1 MSTAWRR
8 LALTLA
14 PALAMALSAAVV
26 LWQRAE
32 RRREADLERR
42 GAARERLAAADAAL
56 RADVEERYARCR
68 ADITRLHG
76 DFMRKLAAGKGAGNF
91 QKAREGAAFVCS
103 GGGLCGWSVC
113 AKLAYKMAVD
123 KVKGTDAAERSVAA
137 VLESRVLSALGN
149 GIADHGAALAEYRTR
164 VREEVTSFSADC
176 CLRLKEHD
184 VAVAEAVALLPPE
197 VVACETKRL
206 AEIERAVRELTV
218 ERELAAGGAV
228 LTAAFAKSTCASI
241 RKGLMRVLAS
251 RLAKIV
257 ARNVTSATVAGT
269 AAVADGP
276 LPIGDI
282 AGGVIEVV
290 GLGWTAWDLYR
301 VTETL
306 PGELEGR
313 LMRLIEVAEEE
324 SLATCRRAAAAFMDE
339 SLKACGECLVR

>member
-1 MSTAWRR
+1 MRTAWRR

-14 PALAMALSAAVV
+14 LALAAGLSAALV

-32 RRREADLERR
+32 RRRA
-42 GAARERLAAADAAL
+42 AARERLAAEDAAL
-56 RADVEERYARCR
+56 LASVTERYAQCR

-76 DFMRKLAAGKGAGNF
+76 DFVQSLAAGKGSGNF
-91 QKAREGAAFVCS
+91 RKAREGVDFVC
-103 GGGLCGWSVC
+103 GGDGLCGWSAC

-123 KVKGTDAAERSVAA
+123 KVKGTDSAERSVAA

-164 VREEVTSFSADC
+164 VCEEVTSFSADC
-176 CLRLKEHD
+176 CLRLRAHD
-184 VAVAEAVALLPPE
+184 AAVAEAVALLPPA
-197 VVACETKRL
+197 VVAGETKRL
-206 AEIERAVRELTV
+206 AEIERAVRELAV
-218 ERELAAGGAV
+218 ERELAAGGAA

-251 RLAKIV
+251 SLAKIV

-306 PGELEGR
+306 PGELEER
-313 LMRLIEVAEEE
+313 LTKLIEVAEEE
-324 SLATCRRAAAAFMDE
+324 SLATCRREAAAFRDK
-339 SLKACGECLVR
+339 SLKACGACVVR